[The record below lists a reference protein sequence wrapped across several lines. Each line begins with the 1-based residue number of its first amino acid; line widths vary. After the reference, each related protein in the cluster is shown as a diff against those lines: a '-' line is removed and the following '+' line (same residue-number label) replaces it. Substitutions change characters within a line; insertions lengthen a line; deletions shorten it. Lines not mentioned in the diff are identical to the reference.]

1 MRQRLQL
8 LRPVTAVTN
17 GETVE
22 TFTPAFRVWADVSI
36 PTIKGQLGEMALAGG
51 VEACKTLYRIVVS
64 RLPEEVTARWRLM
77 LGLKQCEIVALE
89 RSAEKGAIFIYLL
102 AREVL
107 P

>member
-1 MRQRLQL
+1 MRQRLQF
-8 LRPVTAVTN
+8 LRPATAVQH

-51 VEACKTLYRIVVS
+51 AEANKTLYRIAVS
-64 RLPEEVTARWRLM
+64 RLPEDVTTRWRLF

-89 RSAEKGAIFIYLL
+89 RTSDKGAIFTYLL

-107 P
+107 